1 MDEVREMGFRI
12 GLHSAGIKPA
22 SFANALAH
30 ADWVG
35 FDVKALAEDCP
46 SITQVKGSGAA
57 NWRSLDALLASGVDY
72 ECRTT
77 VHWHLIDPPRLLRLA
92 QRLQA
97 SGVKRFAVQI
107 VRTATMLDTQLA
119 CAPIQTALPE
129 LWARMRELFPAFVLR
144 G

>member
-1 MDEVREMGFRI
+1 
-12 GLHSAGIKPA
+12 
-22 SFANALAH
+22 
-30 ADWVG
+30 
-35 FDVKALAEDCP
+35 
-46 SITQVKGSGAA
+46 
-57 NWRSLDALLASGVDY
+57 
-72 ECRTT
+72 
-77 VHWHLIDPPRLLRLA
+77 VHWQLIDPPRLLRLA

-107 VRTATMLDTQLA
+107 VRTATMLDAQLA